1 MKSKRKRRW
10 IIGICLGC
18 TLVLLGGMAVYLFRN
33 ARGNKTNPEESDLDN
48 DYSQASEDTIQ
59 YQGNEYVYNQNL
71 TNILFMGIDT
81 KGEVEL
87 KEAPGTAGQADA
99 VMLLTLDEE
108 SQTAEILQISRD
120 AMTDIDIYDVS
131 GDYYTSIQAQLATQY
146 AYGNGKQSSCWAM
159 KKTTSRLLYDLP
171 IDGYI
176 SLNIESIRI
185 LNDALG
191 GVTLMVPEDYTD
203 IDPAFEKG
211 AVITLTGE
219 QAERYVRYRDIEAA
233 GSNNERMERQNQ
245 YLLALFQA
253 VKGKAGNAGN
263 GYEVF
268 YTLLEPYLTT
278 DLSAEEINA
287 FAKYHFDESKTVYV
301 PGEVKQ
307 GEEYE
312 EFYVDEEKL
321 RELLM
326 DKFYKLKLS

>member
-1 MKSKRKRRW
+1 VKSKRKRRW

-18 TLVLLGGMAVYLFRN
+18 ALVLLGGITVYLFRN
-33 ARGNKTNPEESDLDN
+33 VRSNKTNPEESDLDH

-81 KGEVEL
+81 KGEVVL

-108 SQTAEILQISRD
+108 SRTAEILQISRD

-191 GVTLMVPEDYTD
+191 GVTLTVPEDYTD

-219 QAERYVRYRDIEAA
+219 QAERYVRYRDIEAT

-253 VKGKAGNAGN
+253 VKTKAGNAGN

-278 DLSAEEINA
+278 DLSAEEINGL
-287 FAKYHFDESKTVYV
+287 AKYHFDESKTEYV

-312 EFYVDEEKL
+312 EFYVDEGKL

-326 DKFYKLKLS
+326 ENFYKLKLS